1 MSRVFLCLRGIS
13 ELKTGFPE
21 KSSLDSVLLTRG
33 VGWDESAYSI
43 NFTGP
48 ILRIRRSI
56 VSFKFVSESVRKVR
70 YTNRITKLQGR

>member
-1 MSRVFLCLRGIS
+1 MSHLFLCLRGIS
-13 ELKTGFPE
+13 ELKIGFPE
-21 KSSLDSVLLTRG
+21 KSSPDSVFLTRG

-48 ILRIRRSI
+48 ILPIRRSI

-70 YTNRITKLQGR
+70 YTNRITKLQGQ